1 MDIKWKQIGIIG
13 KGQGAWNNKDCME
26 GNKEMIMQGGTM
38 EVQESYTI
46 LKKNLTKA
54 YVLKDSL
61 VNHNIWQECIL
72 LHWVN

>member
-1 MDIKWKQIGIIG
+1 
-13 KGQGAWNNKDCME
+13 
-26 GNKEMIMQGGTM
+26 M

-54 YVLKDSL
+54 YVLMDSL
-61 VNHNIWQECIL
+61 FNHNLWQECIL

>member
-1 MDIKWKQIGIIG
+1 MDIKWKKIGITG

-26 GNKEMIMQGGTM
+26 GNKEMIVQGRNM

-54 YVLKDSL
+54 YVLMDSL
-61 VNHNIWQECIL
+61 FNHNLWQECIL